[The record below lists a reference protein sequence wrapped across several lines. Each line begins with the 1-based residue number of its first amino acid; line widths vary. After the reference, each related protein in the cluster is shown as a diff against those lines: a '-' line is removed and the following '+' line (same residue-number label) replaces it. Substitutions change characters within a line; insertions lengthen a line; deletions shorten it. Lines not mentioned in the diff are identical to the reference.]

1 MEAPFLFSSQLQM
14 RSLTGAGYDVPVLER
29 AEQHDARAW
38 QWHWP
43 VRTPRHGHAKTS
55 SYMSCVGARSM
66 PRNEQVAETSNQL

>member
-55 SYMSCVGARSM
+55 
-66 PRNEQVAETSNQL
+66 